1 MFNNLE
7 KTILRYRTNEMMRLL
22 FHIEDLRKFLVG
34 SIEASNLFLDESDE
48 RFFNKKKKV
57 MPQVWKRIIDDNILN
72 TTEVE
77 DLKSII
83 DKRNTIAHEVHK
95 FTRDLHSELK
105 EYTKTHHFEAEYDYG
120 ALERLLKYKV
130 RIESKWKGIFEL
142 SFRSLDFE
150 LADQFYKSEN
160 TYLRHKI
167 NKLYEQRRKVIESAN
182 KELEKVSFPNYEEY
196 PQNHRNFREDGSLSI
211 QGGETCRGLL
221 SKGLSCLAVSILM
234 DIDVKRVE
242 YQKRKLQKRT

>member
-34 SIEASNLFLDESDE
+34 SIEASNIFLDESDE

-57 MPQVWKRIIDDNILN
+57 MPQVWKRILDDNILN
-72 TTEVE
+72 ATEIE

-83 DKRNTIAHEVHK
+83 NKRNTIAHEVHK

-105 EYTKTHHFEAEYDYG
+105 EYTKTHHFESEYDYG

-142 SFRSLDFE
+142 SFRSLEFE
-150 LADQFYKSEN
+150 LADKFYKSEN
-160 TYLRHKI
+160 TYLRQKI
-167 NKLYEQRRKVIESAN
+167 DKLYEQRRKIVESAN
-182 KELEKVSFPNYEEY
+182 KELEEVVFLNYEEH
-196 PQNHRNFREDGSLSI
+196 PKNHRNYREDGSLSI
-211 QGGETCRGLL
+211 RGGETCRGLL

-234 DIDVKRVE
+234 DIDVK
-242 YQKRKLQKRT
+242 KS